1 MLRLDGPTS
10 PHLCQAVHR
19 RDFLHAGSLA
29 FLGLTLPGFMQLRA
43 AGRTAPDKDVN
54 CILLF
59 LEGGA
64 PQMDT
69 WDPKPDAPAEIR
81 GPYKPISTNV
91 PGIRITELF
100 PRMARHADKFAL
112 IRSYYHTNPAHPQAK
127 IWMQTGRPPL
137 PGIQYPHP
145 GCVVDQLKGAR
156 GDLPAHVLLPYR
168 PDAGQ
173 GPGFLGKTHEPFVI
187 DSDPSDPSFRVRDL
201 RPPDY
206 VSTVRAR
213 RRISFRRLI
222 DRSFLDFEENCA
234 ESRLLDANFSQAYRI
249 VSSREARQS
258 FDLTGEPDSLRQ
270 SYGMNRFGQSCLLA
284 RRLVERGVRFVT
296 VNMFDDLAGSW
307 DIHGQSPFTSLSALD
322 TLGPMF
328 DNAFSSLL
336 EDLHQRGLLGQTLV
350 VAMGE
355 FGRSPKINPAGGR
368 DHWPACGTLILAGGG
383 VVGGQ
388 VIGSSDRT
396 ASEPR
401 DRPVEPLEILASL
414 YHALGI
420 SLHTELDG
428 PGSRPVPVV
437 EIGVEPI
444 RELFAAT

>member
-29 FLGLTLPGFMQLRA
+29 FLGLTLPGFMELRA
-43 AGRTAPDKDVN
+43 AGRTTPDKDVN

-81 GPYKPISTNV
+81 GPYKPIATNV
-91 PGIRITELF
+91 AGIRITELF

-112 IRSYYHTNPAHPQAK
+112 IRSCYHTNPAHPQAK
-127 IWMQTGRPPL
+127 TWMQTGLPPL

-145 GCVVDQLKGAR
+145 GCVVDKLKGAR
-156 GDLPAHVLLPYR
+156 GDLPAHILLPYR
-168 PDAGQ
+168 PDKGQ

-206 VSTVRAR
+206 VSAVRAR

-222 DRSFLDFEENCA
+222 DRSFLEFEENCA

-249 VSSREARQS
+249 VSSRQARQS
-258 FDLTGEPDSLRQ
+258 FDLTGEPDPLRQ

-307 DIHGQSPFTSLSALD
+307 DIHGQAPFTSLSALD

-328 DNAFSSLL
+328 DQAFSSLL
-336 EDLHQRGLLGQTLV
+336 EDLQQRGMLEQTLV

-401 DRPVEPLEILASL
+401 DRPVEPMEILASL

-420 SLHTELDG
+420 SIHTELDG

-444 RELFAAT
+444 RELFGAT